1 MYWKIIAIL
10 TNIINWA
17 NRQQSTILSII
28 HYKSI
33 CIDKA
38 FQIILNNNLKNNNQI
53 QTRSFNISTN
63 MIQLI
68 NKIWALLIKNMS
80 VFSQYTTNRMKLL
93 SNHKLLQN
101 LESIPDVHI
110 LSNNPVKTITVW
122 TILVMIGTS

>member
-28 HYKSI
+28 HCKSI